1 MTPLSPRRFKQ
12 QASVALKD
20 VTLRQAL
27 GRARSGFVDK
37 RARARA
43 ELPEF
48 DRLCDAAA
56 AVRDYSLDNLDRLLV
71 RFEQEALAA
80 GGQVHWAESAT
91 EACRIIGG
99 ICSDAGAKKIA
110 KGKSMAGEEVGLN
123 QALER
128 EGFEVIET
136 DLGEYIIQLAKE
148 PPSHIIAPAVHKTR
162 EQIAALFEQHHED
175 LHQRLKEI
183 PELVNEARRV
193 LRQQFLSAD
202 VGITGANLLIAET
215 GSTVLVTNEGNG
227 DLCSTLP
234 DTHIVIA
241 GIEKVVAN
249 ARDAATIL
257 RVLARSATGQAIT
270 SYTSFFTGPRRADD
284 LDGPRHFHV
293 VLIDNGRSAMRNGPY
308 RDMLRC
314 IRCGACLNHCP
325 VYTAVGG
332 HAYGAVYPGPM
343 GSVLTPLQ
351 WGLRDAA
358 DLPNACTLNG
368 RCADVCPVRIPLPNL
383 LRRLREDIHSGG
395 HNSRLQRWLLA
406 RWAALALKPARYRRL
421 TGWAAAWLRRLAGN
435 HGRLGR
441 WLPLAGWG
449 KGRDLPTPQGQTFF
463 AQYRARRDA
472 AASAGRE
479 RQP

>member
-1 MTPLSPRRFKQ
+1 MSAATPRRFKQ
-12 QASVALKD
+12 QASVALRD

-27 GRARSGFVDK
+27 DRARSGFVDK

-56 AVRDYSLDNLDRLLV
+56 AVRDHALDNLDRLLV
-71 RFEQEALAA
+71 RFEQEVLAA
-80 GGQVHWAESAT
+80 GGQVHWAETPA
-91 EACRIIGG
+91 EACATIAG
-99 ICSDAGAKKIA
+99 ICRDAGAKKIA

-123 QALER
+123 QALEAD
-128 EGFEVIET
+128 GFEVIET

-162 EQIAALFEQHHED
+162 EQIAELFERHHAD
-175 LHQRLKEI
+175 LHQRLQEI

-193 LRQQFLSAD
+193 LREQFLSAD

-215 GSTVLVTNEGNG
+215 GSTALVTNEGNG
-227 DLCSTLP
+227 DLCATLP

-270 SYTSFFTGPRRADD
+270 SYTSFFTGPRRDED
-284 LDGPRHFHV
+284 LDGPRAFHV
-293 VLIDNGRSAMRNGPY
+293 VLIDNGRSAMRNGRY

-351 WGLRDAA
+351 WGLREAP

-368 RCADVCPVRIPLPNL
+368 RCAEVCPVRIPLPRL
-383 LRRLREDIHSGG
+383 LRQLREDIHDGH
-395 HNSRLQRWLLA
+395 HNSGLQRWLLA
-406 RWAALALKPARYRRL
+406 RWAALALQPARYRRL
-421 TGWAAAWLRRLAGN
+421 TGWAAGWLRRLAGTR
-435 HGRLGR
+435 GRLGR
-441 WLPLAGWG
+441 WLPLGGWG
-449 KGRDLPTPQGQTFF
+449 RGRDLPTPQGRTFF
-463 AQYRARRDA
+463 AQYRARQA
-472 AASAGRE
+472 PPPERE
-479 RQP
+479 QRP